1 MILNP
6 LSPKRCAYLFHCTN
20 ISVSVNSSVGNTEDG
35 FTYDL
40 VLASSSFFL
49 RILDNE
55 KAEIL
60 GSVLTSAF
68 GDTGVSSFF
77 GVSTT
82 VEAFVFAIS
91 EVGFSASVLG
101 F

>member
-1 MILNP
+1 M
-6 LSPKRCAYLFHCTN
+6 
-20 ISVSVNSSVGNTEDG
+20 
-35 FTYDL
+35 
-40 VLASSSFFL
+40 LASSSFFL

-68 GDTGVSSFF
+68 GADTGVSSFF

-82 VEAFVFAIS
+82 VEVFAFAIS
-91 EVGFSASVLG
+91 EVGFSASALG